1 MDNKS
6 EGVVEISP
14 LVSYTGEGL
23 EEFSGKTLSY
33 PFSLSEEGQVN
44 GVWLVWDFSFFLFIY
59 LNFID

>member
-6 EGVVEISP
+6 EGVAEISP

-44 GVWLVWDFSFFLFIY
+44 GV
-59 LNFID
+59 